1 MLSLHFIW
9 AGCETDSGG
18 ELELGLAEGTGTAD
32 FVDKSR
38 VVQVIPDE
46 GSTVASHTIMSSNG
60 RRWTYVGMAVTKEPS
75 IDQVRRNEDRI
86 A

>member
-46 GSTVASHTIMSSNG
+46 GSTVASHTIMSSNRHTSVWRLPKSHRSIKFEG
-60 RRWTYVGMAVTKEPS
+60 TKTGS
-75 IDQVRRNEDRI
+75 HN
-86 A
+86 